1 MALQDGAVHKLLD
14 VIIHFLFD
22 LEDGNATR
30 QCTGRRAIAGGTS
43 DRLQGHH
50 CGSRAG
56 DRTLIRVSVPKARGR
71 LGLGGRLC
79 RCQDHGFTRAPT
91 FCSSSFMPSSAL
103 PPNCM
108 VGAAR
113 RSARTTVR
121 WTPSGGANPM
131 TEVAARPTRTERN
144 MLPKRLGAG
153 GRGRGPQTSPA
164 LEMTRMGF

>member
-71 LGLGGRLC
+71 LGPRW
-79 RCQDHGFTRAPT
+79 P
-91 FCSSSFMPSSAL
+91 AL
-103 PPNCM
+103 PLPGPR
-108 VGAAR
+108 VHQGADLLQLFIHAVQCAAAELHGR
-113 RSARTTVR
+113 RRTTVGAHDGPLDAER
-121 WTPSGGANPM
+121 RSEPHDRGGGETDENRAQH
-131 TEVAARPTRTERN
+131 VAEAI
-144 MLPKRLGAG
+144 GCG
-153 GRGRGPQTSPA
+153 GS
-164 LEMTRMGF
+164 